1 MSSNKQNNE
10 QNSFKKQNKNMEIN
24 MSTLSTAQKQI
35 CFKLLAESNINFEEA
50 KN

>member
-1 MSSNKQNNE
+1 MSSNKKNTE
-10 QNSFKKQNKNMEIN
+10 QKSFKKPNKNMEIN

-35 CFKLLAESNINFEEA
+35 CLKLLAESNINFEEA